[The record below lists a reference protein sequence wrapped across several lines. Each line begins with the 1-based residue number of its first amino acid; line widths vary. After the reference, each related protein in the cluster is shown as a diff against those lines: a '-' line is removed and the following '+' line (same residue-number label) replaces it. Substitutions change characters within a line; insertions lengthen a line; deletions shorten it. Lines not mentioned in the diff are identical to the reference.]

1 MRDRLMRLTWP
12 GLTLFVFLLAWE
24 AATRG
29 GLIAPYMLPA
39 PSTIAM
45 RLAASWTI
53 LVPHIWVTTI
63 EIVLGFLL
71 AVVVGVA
78 LAIATAY
85 LPVFE
90 RSVYPWIVASQA
102 VPKVAIGPLFVLWM
116 GFGLLPKVVIAFLI
130 AFFPVMIDT
139 VVGLRSI
146 EPDSVL
152 LLRSMGARRW
162 KTFFY
167 LNLPSALP
175 NIFGGMKVAI
185 TLATIGAI
193 VGEFIGANEG
203 LGYVLIVATGNLD
216 APLVFAVLVLISALA
231 VIFYAVVELI
241 EEFFIW
247 WHVSKRRQSGSPRF
261 AERRQSHDPNN
272 ALAPAEDAV
281 RVEIATEAHKLGR
294 SR

>member
-1 MRDRLMRLTWP
+1 
-12 GLTLFVFLLAWE
+12 LTLVVFLFAWE

-29 GLIAPYMLPA
+29 GLVAPYILPA
-39 PSTIAM
+39 PSTIVL
-45 RLAASWTI
+45 RLAASWTT
-53 LVPHIWVTTI
+53 LVPHILFTTI

-71 AVVVGVA
+71 AVVGGIA

-90 RSVYPWIVASQA
+90 RSIYPWIVASQA

-130 AFFPVMIDT
+130 AFFPIMIDT
-139 VVGLRSI
+139 VVGLRSV

-162 KTFFY
+162 KTFYY

-175 NIFGGMKVAI
+175 NIFGGMKVGI
-185 TLATIGAI
+185 TLATVGAI

-216 APLVFAVLVLISALA
+216 APLVFAALVLISVLA
-231 VIFYAVVELI
+231 VIFYAAVELV
-241 EEFFIW
+241 EDFFIW
-247 WHVSKRRQSGSPRF
+247 WHVSKRRQSGSPHS
-261 AERRQSHDPNN
+261 AARRQTDPRKT
-272 ALAPAEDAV
+272 AFAADGDLG
-281 RVEIATEAHKLGR
+281 RVEIATEAHKSRR
-294 SR
+294 SG